1 MPDLS
6 KNHHV
11 RKFLPA
17 LRKAAAG
24 RNCFLVGGAIR
35 DWLLKRDVHDF
46 DFATPDDPTGLC
58 RDFAEALGGH
68 WFFLDQARRQ
78 VRVVA
83 DLDATRITF
92 DFAPFRAPTLADDLA
107 LRDFTLNSMAFP
119 LEADW
124 CLENLLD
131 FMEGR
136 RDLAAGILRVTSDA
150 VLRSDPLR
158 ILKGIRHCLE
168 LGLQLD
174 PDTLLRMN
182 QAVSDL
188 RHVAVERIRQEML
201 RIFTAPDQ
209 AGRSVS
215 LLLESGVGR
224 FFWGERF
231 ADSDSLLV
239 RSRFRCAQ
247 FWKILEGTPFNSSYI
262 LDEIVE
268 DGLTRSALLQW
279 VSLLDSLHPD
289 CATETARAWRFSRH
303 AQQRIDAVSRLTD
316 QEWADFERV
325 AHHRRS
331 LLLWTARYGPD
342 PVDLL
347 LGMALR
353 LKLAPAAAVEKI
365 LSPLAI
371 VLQQAPDFQ
380 VDDLVDG
387 HFLKRECGLSDGRE
401 IGRIL
406 DALRS
411 AEIYGRITSR
421 SEAEALAVS
430 LCNKND

>member
-6 KNHHV
+6 VYYHV
-11 RKFLPA
+11 GKFLPV

-24 RNCFLVGGAIR
+24 RDCFLVGGAIR

-46 DFATPDDPTGLC
+46 DFATPDDPTNLS

-68 WFFLDQARRQ
+68 WFFLDQIRRQ
-78 VRVVA
+78 TRVVA
-83 DLDATRITF
+83 DLDGARITF
-92 DFAPFRAPTLADDLA
+92 DFAPFRAPALADDLA

-119 LEADW
+119 LDADW

-131 FMEGR
+131 FMQGR
-136 RDLAAGILRVTSDA
+136 RDLEAGILRVTSDA

-158 ILKGIRHCLE
+158 ILKGIRHCME

-209 AGRSVS
+209 TGRSVS

-247 FWKILEGTPFNSSYI
+247 FWKILEGTPLNSSHI

-268 DGLTRSALLQW
+268 DGLTRRALLQW
-279 VSLLDSLHPD
+279 VSLLDALHPD
-289 CATETARAWRFSRH
+289 CATETARAWRFSRQ
-303 AQQRIDAVSRLTD
+303 AQQRIEAVSRLTEQD
-316 QEWADFERV
+316 RMDFERV
-325 AHHRRS
+325 ARQRRA
-331 LLLWTARYGPD
+331 LLLWAARFGPD
-342 PVDLL
+342 PVDLM

-353 LKLAPAAAVEKI
+353 LKLTPAAAIEKF
-365 LSPLAI
+365 LSPLSI
-371 VLQQAPDFQ
+371 ILQQAPDFQ

-387 HFLKRECGLSDGRE
+387 HFLKRECGLSDGKE

-406 DALRS
+406 DALRR
-411 AEIYGRITSR
+411 AETYGRITNR
-421 SEAEALAVS
+421 SEAETLAIS